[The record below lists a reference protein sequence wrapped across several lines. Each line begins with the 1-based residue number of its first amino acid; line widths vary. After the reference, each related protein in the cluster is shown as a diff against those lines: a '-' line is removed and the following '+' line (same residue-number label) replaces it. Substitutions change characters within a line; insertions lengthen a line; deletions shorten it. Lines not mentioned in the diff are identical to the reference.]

1 MKRFLIIAVLSAS
14 LSTPA
19 FAQEDDSKSLME
31 QGAELFF
38 EGLRREMEPAL
49 DELLGMADALGPAMQ
64 SFLQEMGKEGAKV
77 GVLPFRDQAVF
88 WDTLSQEVDTAR
100 EEGHLLACAW
110 DLMNVSLVALEETL
124 AFVLRDVVSHLEKGR
139 VRGGNL
145 IWVCS

>member
-1 MKRFLIIAVLSAS
+1 MRAYIPNMKRLLIIAVFSAK

-64 SFLQEMGKEGAKV
+64 SFLQEMGPALAELAAEIKDWSAYEAPEI
-77 GVLPFRDQAVF
+77 LPNGDIIIRKKPLPDDEVAPKPEDQAP
-88 WDTLSQEVDTAR
+88 D
-100 EEGHLLACAW
+100 
-110 DLMNVSLVALEETL
+110 
-124 AFVLRDVVSHLEKGR
+124 KGTD
-139 VRGGNL
+139 
-145 IWVCS
+145 I